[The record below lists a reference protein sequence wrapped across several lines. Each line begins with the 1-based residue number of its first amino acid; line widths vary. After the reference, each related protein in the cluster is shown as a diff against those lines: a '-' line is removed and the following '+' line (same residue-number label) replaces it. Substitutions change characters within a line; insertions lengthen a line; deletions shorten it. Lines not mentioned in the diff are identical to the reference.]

1 MEIFFLLFIFFY
13 ALLLWSMERH
23 WQLKRTSNSDGEY
36 GASTALLIPFRNE
49 GEHLPGLLFNLE
61 DRLSSSQEVVFIDD
75 GSTDDS
81 AAMVWDFLKKR
92 NRTHWVLLRSAGAGK
107 KAALTTGVHYTQA
120 EIILTTD
127 ADCLLPHEW
136 VRSMTR
142 SFQQSEIQLVAGPVM
157 AIAGSGF
164 FTRFQQIEW
173 GSILLVAQYLFAIG
187 SPLMCSGANLA
198 YRRSAF
204 LAVEGYS
211 GNDMYPSGDDEFLLR
226 KIVQHF
232 GVQSVNFF
240 KDKEVLVQTQPAVSW
255 SAFIQQRVR
264 WAGKG
269 RIHRS
274 FGHALSAGLAFFLA
288 TVKLATL
295 LLLFGSVGQKLMFLF
310 FWVLKVLIERRV
322 LGKVLAD
329 FHRSHPL
336 YYYIGTSFL
345 HPLYVIWVGIGAI
358 SGKYTWKGRNN
369 QFKF

>member
-23 WQLKRTSNSDGEY
+23 WQLTRTSNFGGEY
-36 GASTALLIPFRNE
+36 LASTVLLIPFRNE
-49 GEHLPGLLFNLE
+49 AEHLPRLLFNLE
-61 DRLSSSQEVVFIDD
+61 NILHSSQEVVFIDD
-75 GSTDDS
+75 GSVDSS
-81 AAMVWDFLKKR
+81 AAMVSDFLKKR
-92 NRTHWVLLRSAGAGK
+92 NLSHWVLLKSAGAGK
-107 KAALTTGVHYTQA
+107 KAALTTGVHYSQA

-127 ADCLLPHEW
+127 TDCLLPHDW
-136 VRSMTR
+136 VRRMTW

-157 AIAGSGF
+157 TIGESGF

-173 GSILLVAQYLFAIG
+173 GSILLVTRYLFAIG

-204 LAVEGYS
+204 IAVGGYS
-211 GNDMYPSGDDEFLLR
+211 GNEMYPSGDDEFLLK
-226 KIVQHF
+226 KIVQYF

-240 KDKEVLVQTQPAVSW
+240 KNKEVLVRTQPAVSW

-264 WAGKG
+264 WAGKW
-269 RIHRS
+269 RLHRS
-274 FGHALSAGLAFFLA
+274 FGHTLSAALAFLLA
-288 TVKLATL
+288 TVELATL
-295 LLLFGSVGQKLMFLF
+295 LLLFGSISQKLTFLF
-310 FWVLKVLIERRV
+310 FWGLKVLIERRV

-329 FHRSHPL
+329 FHRSHPI

-345 HPLYVIWVGIGAI
+345 HPIYVIWVGIGAI